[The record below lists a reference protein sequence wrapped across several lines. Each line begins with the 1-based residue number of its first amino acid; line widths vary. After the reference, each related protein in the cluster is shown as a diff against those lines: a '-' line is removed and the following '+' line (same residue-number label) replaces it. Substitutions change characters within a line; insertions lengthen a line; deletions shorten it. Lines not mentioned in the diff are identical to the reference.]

1 MDKQA
6 GDPDIQKIFIFVLGF
21 AIGVAMTLVPFIE
34 VTWDSPR
41 HDSYSLALTGVD
53 GLVQPASSGGA
64 PSLSPE
70 FNLTLYAENTRL
82 IAEKCFS
89 HGRVAVSY
97 GGVAV
102 GEGRVPGFCAGA
114 RSTAEVGAAAR
125 GVGVRL
131 PDGQR
136 RRLEA
141 ELRWGAAEF
150 DVEAK
155 LFRDRDDETQSP
167 VLLWCKA
174 AWPQLPPQ
182 PPRCKAFT
190 DFVIDFGV

>member
-1 MDKQA
+1 MVM
-6 GDPDIQKIFIFVLGF
+6 F
-21 AIGVAMTLVPFIE
+21 PFIMA
-34 VTWDSPR
+34 TWDSPR
-41 HDSYSLALTGVD
+41 YDAYSLALTAVD
-53 GLVQPASSGGA
+53 GFVAPPAAGDGDG

-70 FNLTLYAENTRL
+70 LNLTLYAANERLVTRS
-82 IAEKCFS
+82 CFS

-102 GEGRVPGFCAGA
+102 GEGRVPGWCAGP
-114 RSTAEVGAAAR
+114 RSTAEVAAAAR

-131 PDGQR
+131 PDGLR

-155 LFRDRDDETQSP
+155 LFRDRDDETRRP

-174 AWPQLPPQ
+174 AGSQVPPR
-182 PPRCKAFT
+182 PLRCKAFT
-190 DFVIDFGV
+190 DFEV